1 MIPEDGTKAEFKRAV
16 LDFSA
21 GLRPEVGGYY
31 LLFYGN
37 GLENQWLEKVQVKVF
52 SRGVVMLEYG
62 NKLSQTMSLQAWL
75 EMAYLKIIQPDDP

>member
-1 MIPEDGTKAEFKRAV
+1 
-16 LDFSA
+16 
-21 GLRPEVGGYY
+21 
-31 LLFYGN
+31 LFYGN